1 MTQQD
6 RVVGGNVVI
15 AVVTASAF
23 FLLLVPGL
31 VGPYGLFIDELYYLA
46 CSARLDFGYVDHPPL
61 APLVLRA
68 SRLLSGDAVG
78 LALRVPAA
86 LAGALT
92 VLLTALMARRL
103 GARAY
108 GQGIAAG
115 ALLSA
120 PVVQVMFGFFSMN
133 AFEIL
138 LWTVCCFILV
148 EMALRDEPQLWLAFG
163 VAVGVGLENKHTMVL
178 LASGLAVGVLLT
190 RERRWLGSRWPWI
203 GAGIAALIFL
213 PNVLWQVAHG
223 WPSLE
228 FYHNADVYKNVRTPP
243 WEVLLQQVLFANPGT
258 LPVWIAGAVFFLGT
272 TRGARFRHIGWTFAA
287 LMTLILVAQKSRPDR
302 IIGIYPVL
310 FAAGGAMW
318 ERWTALPA
326 GGARALRYAL
336 PVWLAAWGF
345 ALAPLGMP
353 VLPPER
359 LARYVA
365 ALGVVPQI
373 EQGAG
378 KTAELPQ
385 WFADRFGWE
394 QLAEDVRWVAAT
406 RLTPEEREEGRS
418 VIFAPSYGQ
427 AGALELYGRGEL
439 PPVYSTHNNY
449 WLWGPPRERFEAAI
463 VIGDDEE
470 HLDSLFEHVELA
482 AVHDCDWCTR
492 WRDEMPIWVVRRV
505 RPGVELDT
513 VWRDLKHFE

>member
-1 MTQQD
+1 M
-6 RVVGGNVVI
+6 VV
-15 AVVTASAF
+15 AALAASAF
-23 FLLLVPGL
+23 FVLLLPGL
-31 VGPYGLFIDELYYLA
+31 TGAYGLFIDELYYLA
-46 CSARLDFGYVDHPPL
+46 CSSRLDFGYVDHPPL

-68 SRLLSGDAVG
+68 SLLVSGDSVA

-92 VLLTALMARRL
+92 VLLTGLMARRF
-103 GARAY
+103 GAGAL

-120 PVVQVMFGFFSMN
+120 PGVQVMFGFFSMN
-133 AFEIL
+133 AFEVL

-148 EMALRDEPQLWLAFG
+148 EMALRDEPRLWLAFG
-163 VAVGVGLENKHTMVL
+163 VAAGVGLENKHTMVL

-190 RERRWLGSRWPWI
+190 RERRRLGSRWPWI

-213 PNVLWQVAHG
+213 PNLLWQVEHG
-223 WPSLE
+223 WPTLE
-228 FYHNADVYKNVRTPP
+228 FYRNADLYKNVRTPP
-243 WEVLLQQVLFANPGT
+243 HEVFLQQVLFLNPGT
-258 LPVWIAGAVFFLGT
+258 LPVWIAGAVFLLGT
-272 TRGARFRHIGWTFAA
+272 SRGARFRHIGWTFAA
-287 LMTLILVAQKSRPDR
+287 LLALVLVAQKSRPDR

-318 ERWTALPA
+318 DGWLRPSAPTRAALPA
-326 GGARALRYAL
+326 AVVRGARFALA
-336 PVWLAAWGF
+336 VWLAAWAV
-345 ALAPLGMP
+345 ALAPVGMP

-394 QLAEDVRWVAAT
+394 RLAEDVRQVAVT
-406 RLTPEEREEGRS
+406 RLTPEEREEGRA

-449 WLWGPPRERFEAAI
+449 YLWGPPREPFEAAI
-463 VIGDDEE
+463 VIGDDER
-470 HLDSLFEHVELA
+470 HLGELFEHVELA
-482 AVHDCDWCTR
+482 AVHDCDYCMR

-505 RPGVELDT
+505 RPEVEIDA
-513 VWRDLKHFE
+513 VWRELKHFE